1 MQRLYW
7 YAKEIQAEG
16 ACGHASIYRL
26 WQKETKTWIRMTTDL
41 HDALCKEIE
50 SHRVDD
56 ETPSMAGTLSGTS
69 IGSAGVPHYQS
80 RRRHTYSASI
90 SIDAMAV
97 GHTILKNHSSQSTQK
112 SRTLELTGKSR
123 DFSDSWKPQLQAKTK
138 VLMTGWLHK
147 TTRLKT
153 SKTRGH
159 RQHRKF
165 KLTAHSL
172 EYSNLLQ
179 KVLDFGP
186 SVINISKCIVIVG
199 LT

>member
-1 MQRLYW
+1 
-7 YAKEIQAEG
+7 
-16 ACGHASIYRL
+16 
-26 WQKETKTWIRMTTDL
+26 MTTDL

-56 ETPSMAGTLSGTS
+56 KTPSMAGTLSGTS
-69 IGSAGVPHYQS
+69 IGSAEVPHYQS

-90 SIDAMAV
+90 YIDAMPV
-97 GHTILKNHSSQSTQK
+97 GLTILKNHSPQSAIQK

-123 DFSDSWKPQLQAKTK
+123 DFSDSGKPRLQAKTK

-186 SVINISKCIVIVG
+186 SVINISKCI
-199 LT
+199 